1 MVDVCRNDRTACRDF
16 LAHKFWS
23 DLGRNALREAA
34 ENRRRVFALCTL
46 RRARVLL
53 VETIAQDVVG
63 QVTHLRPTHVF
74 TDRDEL
80 HFGSDDALARIPEL
94 GNRMPCRGA
103 QRLAAKSREL
113 QQTVA
118 LRCAG
123 ILGVIARKISVVLR
137 LDFAPLIFLN
147 ILPGLNP

>member
-1 MVDVCRNDRTACRDF
+1 M
-16 LAHKFWS
+16 
-23 DLGRNALREAA
+23 
-34 ENRRRVFALCTL
+34 
-46 RRARVLL
+46 LL

-63 QVTHLRPTHVF
+63 QVIHLRPAHVF

-80 HFGSDDALARIPEL
+80 HFGGDDALARIPEL
-94 GNRMPCRGA
+94 GNRMTCRGA
-103 QRLAAKSREL
+103 LRLAAQAREL

-123 ILGVIARKISVVLR
+123 ILGVIARKISIVLR
-137 LDFAPLIFLN
+137 LDFAPLVFLN